1 MDRHF
6 EYLFKSAAADQKF
19 VETRV
24 WRCDV
29 CDDQRSSLMIQ
40 LQSVSESLF
49 TLIICTDL
57 LWLTMIWAMRLSLKY
72 HLILSCWFI
81 LTSVSRVTESPSITD
96 TETLSASTPRKPE
109 DEMNRQLWNHFLEST
124 KTTTGKCCKNFLF
137 FYKSWS
143 CSEEYVW
150 IHNITHSWFF

>member
-57 LWLTMIWAMRLSLKY
+57 TLIDNDLSNAIVIKIPLDSLLLVY
-72 HLILSCWFI
+72 FNI
-81 LTSVSRVTESPSITD
+81 
-96 TETLSASTPRKPE
+96 
-109 DEMNRQLWNHFLEST
+109 
-124 KTTTGKCCKNFLF
+124 
-137 FYKSWS
+137 
-143 CSEEYVW
+143 SE
-150 IHNITHSWFF
+150 